1 LAKKARKQSAKANT
15 AQRVRPKAPSRAVGK
30 PPGWTR
36 LRDEALLDVR
46 MSDLGVSL
54 CGSDMEARVARLYDE
69 LAQTNLRLRPHCW
82 ISEEWFSPDGVPG
95 IAIPFYLAHP
105 RLAKLENRQMFE
117 VEGGATE
124 WCMRILRHEAGH
136 AVETAYRLS
145 RRRKWQTMF
154 GRASK
159 PYPEFYR
166 PKPYSRS
173 YVLHLESWYAQ
184 SHPSEDFAE
193 TFAVWLNPTSAW
205 QRRYQGWPA
214 MKKIAYVDELMRG
227 LACQPPL
234 VRSRRQVDPLHRITK
249 TLREHYAAKK
259 DHYGIDLPAVYDRDL
274 RRLFSD
280 LPRDARRE
288 TAAAFL
294 RRVGPRLRRSVAEWT
309 GEHSYTVDQVLWEMI
324 TRCRQLQLRTN
335 RPESRAIQ
343 DATVFLTVQTM
354 NFVHSGHHRV
364 AL

>member
-1 LAKKARKQSAKANT
+1 M
-15 AQRVRPKAPSRAVGK
+15 AQHARPKTPSRAAKK
-30 PPGWTR
+30 PRNWAR
-36 LRDEALLDVR
+36 LRDDALLDVR
-46 MSDLGVSL
+46 MSDLGVTL
-54 CGSDMEARVARLYDE
+54 KGTDLEARVARLHDE
-69 LAQTNLRLRPHCW
+69 LTHQGIRLRPHCW
-82 ISEEWFSPDGVPG
+82 ISEEWFSPEGVPG

-105 RLAKLENRQMFE
+105 RLAKLEHRQMFE
-117 VEGGATE
+117 VEGGSTE

-136 AVETAYRLS
+136 ALETAYRLS
-145 RRRKWQTMF
+145 RRRKWQKLF
-154 GRASK
+154 GKATK

-193 TFAVWLNPTSAW
+193 TFAVWLNPNSAW

-214 MKKIAYVDELMRG
+214 MKKIAYVDELMRE
-227 LACQPPL
+227 LAGRPPL
-234 VRSRRQVDPLHRITK
+234 VRSRRHVDPLHRINK

-259 DHYGIDLPAVYDRDL
+259 EHYGIDLPAVYDRDL

-280 LPRDARRE
+280 LPRDAQRE
-288 TAAAFL
+288 TASAFL

-309 GEHSYTVDQVLWEMI
+309 GEHSYTVDQVLREMI
-324 TRCRQLQLRTN
+324 ARCRQLKLRTC
-335 RPESRAIQ
+335 RPEARAIQ

-354 NFVHSGHHRV
+354 NFVHSGHRRV